1 MKKLTIF
8 GGILLLTAAFVIS
21 NQWNVVDAGNIVVN
35 FKLNNEGTSGTF
47 KGIEAKIDFDEKN
60 LAKSSLIATIKVKT
74 LSTENKARDK
84 HLLSSDFFDQEKF
97 PTITFTSNSI
107 TKTDSGFLAK
117 GTLDLKGKKDAVSI
131 PFTLVTEN
139 GKSLFKGTMVV
150 KPSDYEVTKGNKFKD
165 ETVSVSVEIPL
176 KK

>member
-1 MKKLTIF
+1 MKKMIIF
-8 GGILLLTAAFVIS
+8 GGILLITAAFAIS
-21 NQWNVVDAGNIVVN
+21 NMWNVVDAGNIVVN
-35 FKLNNEGTSGTF
+35 FKLQNEGTAGTF
-47 KGIEAKIDFDEKN
+47 KGIEAKLDFDEKN
-60 LAKSSLIATIKVKT
+60 LSKSSLVATIKVKT

-84 HLLSSDFFDQEKF
+84 HLLSSDFFDEEKF
-97 PTITFTSNSI
+97 PTITFSSNSI
-107 TKTDSGFLAK
+107 TKTNDGFLAK
-117 GTLDLKGKKDAVSI
+117 GKLTMKGKTDDVSV

-139 GKSLFKGTMVV
+139 GKTLFKGAMDV